1 MFDAVNVLC
10 VVTEETTI
18 LGESVQE
25 PMERSGLRLD
35 RKPGQVAEYRMKA
48 ISVGCRV
55 VDRNFK
61 RNSR

>member
-10 VVTEETTI
+10 IVTEETTI

-25 PMERSGLRLD
+25 TMERSGLRLD
-35 RKPGQVAEYRMKA
+35 RKPGQAADYRMKA
-48 ISVGCRV
+48 IGVDCRV
-55 VDRNFK
+55 VDRNVK